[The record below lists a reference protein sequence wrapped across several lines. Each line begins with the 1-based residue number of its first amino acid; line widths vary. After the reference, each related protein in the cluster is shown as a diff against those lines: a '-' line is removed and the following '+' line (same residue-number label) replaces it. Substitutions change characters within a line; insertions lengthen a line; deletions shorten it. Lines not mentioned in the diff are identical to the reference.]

1 MTQTPF
7 EIAAS
12 AAEDR
17 DGEAADTIKER
28 KWQKRATRPNP
39 LRI

>member
-17 DGEAADTIKER
+17 DSEVADTIKGR
-28 KWQKRATRPNP
+28 KWRKRAT
-39 LRI
+39 